1 MIWAA
6 AATGMAGAA
15 AATGLAGATAAA
27 AAAATGMASAGGADS
42 EADTT
47 RPTTE
52 QSFPGAGWG
61 ERRKRE
67 GEDGRYVRDSN
78 KVRFWQG

>member
-1 MIWAA
+1 
-6 AATGMAGAA
+6 MAGA
-15 AATGLAGATAAA
+15 AATGLAGATA

-61 ERRKRE
+61 ERRERE